1 MGRPLLAHSCPSIG
15 RLASIRPTGSRW
27 AIPDPKRSFVRAR
40 KSRLLPIR
48 FQGRAAAAQWCIE
61 YDSGLED
68 GGRFYPSLHFRTRPA
83 VADARAMKDA
93 LRVRPGFV
101 DELRKFIRRR
111 P

>member
-48 FQGRAAAAQWCIE
+48 FQGRAAAAQQYIE
-61 YDSGLED
+61 YDSKPED
-68 GGRFYPSLHFRTRPA
+68 GSRSYSPHFSFAAGHSA
-83 VADARAMKDA
+83 VSRQSK
-93 LRVRPGFV
+93 LEYSPLG
-101 DELRKFIRRR
+101 
-111 P
+111 